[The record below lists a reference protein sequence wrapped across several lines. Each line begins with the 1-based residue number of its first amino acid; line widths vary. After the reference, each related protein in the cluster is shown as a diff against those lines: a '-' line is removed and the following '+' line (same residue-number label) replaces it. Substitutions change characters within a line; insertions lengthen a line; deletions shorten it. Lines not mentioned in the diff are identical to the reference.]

1 MGKPLGDRDQAILLP
16 NHSGTRKL
24 IMNLRLVGRIL
35 LEYFLPYYTLVSTP
49 ERKRYWGEL
58 PLRRSFKLL
67 AAVFITF
74 AGIAFFVDLL
84 TFGAY
89 PLWGVF
95 VLALTLGALNV
106 TATFAQVRNPW
117 LLVLTVG
124 LTWVS
129 FISFYHLPT
138 HGSASLTRGRVILDG
153 AGLFSAMMFGYR
165 LFLSFAATEGI
176 AHVRLETELAFAQ
189 AIQKTLAPLVQ
200 YTNSELEAYGC
211 TRPSDAV
218 GGDLVDLVEADGSI
232 FAYVADVSGHGIPA
246 GVLMGM
252 VKTATRQGILLRQ
265 PFCSLLQSINRV
277 LPAVKEPSMYATM
290 AGLRFGDPAK
300 AEYATAGHL
309 PLLHYRHAHKD
320 VVRWTAE
327 QFPLGLFPELTF
339 ATLYVPCETGDI
351 FAISTDGL
359 TETVDERDE
368 DFGLERL
375 EQLLVQNAGRTVP
388 EIFDAVLAAVSQYGS
403 QQDDRT
409 LLLVRML
416 G

>member
-1 MGKPLGDRDQAILLP
+1 
-16 NHSGTRKL
+16 
-24 IMNLRLVGRIL
+24 
-35 LEYFLPYYTLVSTP
+35 
-49 ERKRYWGEL
+49 
-58 PLRRSFKLL
+58 
-67 AAVFITF
+67 
-74 AGIAFFVDLL
+74 
-84 TFGAY
+84 
-89 PLWGVF
+89 
-95 VLALTLGALNV
+95 
-106 TATFAQVRNPW
+106 
-117 LLVLTVG
+117 
-124 LTWVS
+124 
-129 FISFYHLPT
+129 
-138 HGSASLTRGRVILDG
+138 
-153 AGLFSAMMFGYR
+153 
-165 LFLSFAATEGI
+165 
-176 AHVRLETELAFAQ
+176 
-189 AIQKTLAPLVQ
+189 
-200 YTNSELEAYGC
+200 
-211 TRPSDAV
+211 
-218 GGDLVDLVEADGSI
+218 
-232 FAYVADVSGHGIPA
+232 
-246 GVLMGM
+246 
-252 VKTATRQGILLRQ
+252 
-265 PFCSLLQSINRV
+265 
-277 LPAVKEPSMYATM
+277 M

-375 EQLLVQNAGRTVP
+375 EQLLVQNAGRTLP